1 MNKIF
6 LIFKHEFLHTIK
18 RVSFIIM
25 TLIVPVLALL
35 AIGIFALATS
45 LSEPSEVKEITAIGY
60 VDEVGMFDGQVVQ
73 GLIELIPFASRED
86 ATGALVGR
94 DITEYFIIPSDYTS
108 SGTIERYTL
117 KRELIA
123 PQVTVD
129 AIKRFLSVNLLED
142 KVPPETVT
150 LIVSPL
156 NLEVTRLNEEGGI
169 AAEQSNIGSNIGNV
183 IIPAAFSLLL
193 AVALMFGATSLISG
207 LGEEKE
213 SRLIE
218 VLFST
223 VSVRQLLISKV
234 LALGTAGLLQVM
246 VWLISAPLL
255 LSLASSSFGG
265 FMSGIQIPVNF
276 LVLGIIYFIL
286 GYLLFAVL
294 SIGIGAI
301 SANAREGSQL
311 SLFYTLAS
319 FIPLWFSSL
328 LFALP
333 DSSIWVV
340 LTIFPI
346 TAPVQTMLRLGVSD
360 IPLWQI
366 MTSIGV
372 LGFSIISGLFLSIKI
387 FRLHM
392 LMQGKRPSLAGI
404 IHNLKNS

>member
-6 LIFKHEFLHTIK
+6 FIFKHEFLHTIK